1 MYVSWIEQDK
11 ILNPQLWPPKFRCFA
26 DQNRPNGDTIK
37 MNIDNFQMQKWG
49 SYTFRARKAD
59 KKMELLVLFSYF
71 VHELWSL
78 NCQKLSFFQIFADVS
93 KKFKVTIA
101 IYVYTSESSRF
112 ALLKMALLLY
122 YKLELRRHYCLKL
135 MNFVKFLL
143 SQWCFLIFYCLI
155 SCKLLL
161 GPL

>member
-1 MYVSWIEQDK
+1 
-11 ILNPQLWPPKFRCFA
+11 
-26 DQNRPNGDTIK
+26 
-37 MNIDNFQMQKWG
+37 
-49 SYTFRARKAD
+49 
-59 KKMELLVLFSYF
+59 MELLVLFSYF

-78 NCQKLSFFQIFADVS
+78 NCQKLCPFF
-93 KKFKVTIA
+93 KFKVTIA

-122 YKLELRRHYCLKL
+122 YNLELRRHYCLKL